1 MQMMMMIVVAAAVG
15 LDASPPLMIIVGINP
30 GARCSGGG
38 GGFSGSGR
46 LVTAIKNGRPQG
58 RLRLQPLLN
67 LATMDAVFPG
77 GRPLIPLAVAVVAVR
92 VQHLNLE
99 LGRKNPTRSHL
110 VGGLGGGDGF

>member
-15 LDASPPLMIIVGINP
+15 LDTSPPLMIIVGINP
-30 GARCSGGG
+30 GARCSCG

-58 RLRLQPLLN
+58 HLRLQPLLN

-77 GRPLIPLAVAVVAVR
+77 SRPLIPLAVAVVAVR